1 MQKENWTPVMKKF
14 ALLFALIGIVNYS
27 YTNSGGSPGG
37 KSGSPASNGQTCSG
51 GYCHGG
57 GNSNGN
63 ELIDIKVDVT
73 PDAGMSNYSDTIRD
87 SIQTRVYLDVA
98 AAGSSK
104 IGFSA
109 SIEDASGNHIGTLA
123 TPSATNTK
131 ITSSDYVTHKSSS
144 IAVSNNAISWVWDW
158 NTGDIG
164 DSVTIYVAVN
174 YTNGNGTTSGDY
186 VVTESKTLYPG
197 LVMGQSENQSH
208 TALKV
213 YPSPATDY
221 INVKAEG
228 LIEIRLYNTLGRFLS
243 MDQSWNTTGNERF
256 DISDLPRGN
265 YILHALFKDG
275 TIQYKHVV
283 LQ

>member
-1 MQKENWTPVMKKF
+1 
-14 ALLFALIGIVNYS
+14 
-27 YTNSGGSPGG
+27 
-37 KSGSPASNGQTCSG
+37 
-51 GYCHGG
+51 
-57 GNSNGN
+57 
-63 ELIDIKVDVT
+63 
-73 PDAGMSNYSDTIRD
+73 MSNYSDTIRD
-87 SIQTRVYLDVA
+87 SIQTSVYLDVA

-123 TPSATNTK
+123 TPSSTNTK
-131 ITSSDYVTHKSSS
+131 ITSSDYVTHKNSST
-144 IAVSNNAISWVWDW
+144 AVSNNAISWVWNW

-186 VVTESKTLYPG
+186 VVTKSKTLYPG
-197 LVMGQSENQSH
+197 LVMGQTENQFQS
-208 TALKV
+208 ALNV
-213 YPSPATDY
+213 YPSPATAY

-228 LIEIRLYNTLGRFLS
+228 LKEVRLYNTIGRFIS
-243 MDQSWNTTGNERF
+243 MDQSWSATGNDQF
-256 DISDLPRGN
+256 DVSSLPRGN
-265 YILHALFKDG
+265 YILHALFIDG

>member
-1 MQKENWTPVMKKF
+1 MKKF

-57 GNSNGN
+57 GSPNGN

-73 PDAGMSNYSDTIRD
+73 PAAGMSNYSDTIRD
-87 SIQTRVYLDVA
+87 SIQTMVYLDVS

-123 TPSATNTK
+123 TPSSTNTK
-131 ITSSDYVTHKSSS
+131 ITSSDYVTHKNSST
-144 IAVSNNAISWVWDW
+144 AVSNNAISWVWNW

-164 DSVTIYVAVN
+164 DSVIIYVAVN

-186 VVTESKTLYPG
+186 VVTASKTLYPG
-197 LVMGQSENQSH
+197 LVMGQSENQIGS
-208 TALKV
+208 ALKV

-221 INVKAEG
+221 INVNAEG
-228 LIEIRLYNTLGRFLS
+228 LKEVRLYNTIGRFLS
-243 MDQSWNTTGNERF
+243 MDQSWSAAGNDQF
-256 DISDLPRGN
+256 DVSRLPRGN
-265 YILHALFKDG
+265 YILHALFIDG

>member
-1 MQKENWTPVMKKF
+1 MKKF

-57 GNSNGN
+57 GSPNGN

-73 PDAGMSNYSDTIRD
+73 PTAGMSNYSDTIRD
-87 SIQTRVYLDVA
+87 SIQTMVYLDVS

-109 SIEDASGNHIGTLA
+109 SIEDASGNHIGTLS
-123 TPSATNTK
+123 TPSNTNTK
-131 ITSSDYVTHKSSS
+131 ITNTDYVTHKSSS
-144 IAVSNNAISWVWDW
+144 IAVSNNAINWVWDW

-186 VVTESKTLYPG
+186 VVTKSKTLYPG
-197 LVMGQSENQSH
+197 LVMGQAENQIQS
-208 TALKV
+208 ALNV
-213 YPSPATDY
+213 YPLPARDY

-228 LIEIRLYNTLGRFLS
+228 LKEIRLYNTIGRFIS
-243 MDQSWNTTGNERF
+243 MDQSWSATGNDQF
-256 DISDLPRGN
+256 DVSSLPRGN
-265 YILHALFKDG
+265 YILHALFIDG
-275 TIQYKHVV
+275 TIRYKHVV

>member
-1 MQKENWTPVMKKF
+1 MKKF

-51 GYCHGG
+51 GYCHSGG
-57 GNSNGN
+57 SPNGN
-63 ELIDIKVDVT
+63 ELIDIKVDIT
-73 PDAGMSNYSDTIRD
+73 PAAGMSNYSDTIRD
-87 SIQTRVYLDVA
+87 SIQTMVYLDVA

-109 SIEDASGNHIGTLA
+109 SIEDASGNHIGTLS
-123 TPSATNTK
+123 TPSNTNTK
-131 ITSSDYVTHKSSS
+131 ITNTDYVTHKSSS
-144 IAVSNNAISWVWDW
+144 IAVSNNAINWVWDW

-164 DSVTIYVAVN
+164 DSVTIHVAVN

-186 VVTESKTLYPG
+186 VVTKSKTLYPG
-197 LVMGQSENQSH
+197 LVMGQAENQIQS
-208 TALKV
+208 ALNV
-213 YPSPATDY
+213 YPLPAKDY

-228 LIEIRLYNTLGRFLS
+228 LKEIRLYNTIGRFIS
-243 MDQSWNTTGNERF
+243 MDQSWSATGNDQF
-256 DISDLPRGN
+256 DVSSLPRGN
-265 YILHALFKDG
+265 YILHALFIDG
-275 TIQYKHVV
+275 TIRYKHVV

>member
-1 MQKENWTPVMKKF
+1 MKKF

-51 GYCHGG
+51 GYCHSGG
-57 GNSNGN
+57 SPNGN
-63 ELIDIKVDVT
+63 ELIDIKVDIT
-73 PDAGMSNYSDTIRD
+73 PAAGMSNYSDTIRD
-87 SIQTRVYLDVA
+87 SIQTMVYLDVA

-109 SIEDASGNHIGTLA
+109 SIEDASGNHIGTLS
-123 TPSATNTK
+123 TPSNTNTK
-131 ITSSDYVTHKSSS
+131 ITNTDYVTHKSSS
-144 IAVSNNAISWVWDW
+144 IAVSNNAINWVWDW

-186 VVTESKTLYPG
+186 VVTKSKTLYPG
-197 LVMGQSENQSH
+197 LVMGQAENQIQS
-208 TALKV
+208 ALNV
-213 YPSPATDY
+213 YPSPAIDY

-228 LIEIRLYNTLGRFLS
+228 LKEVRLYNTIGRFIS
-243 MDQSWNTTGNERF
+243 MDQSWSATGNDQF
-256 DISDLPRGN
+256 DVSSLPRGN
-265 YILHALFKDG
+265 YILHALFIDG
-275 TIQYKHVV
+275 TIRYKHVV

>member
-1 MQKENWTPVMKKF
+1 MKKF
-14 ALLFALIGIVNYS
+14 ALLFAFIGIVNYS

-57 GNSNGN
+57 GSPNGN
-63 ELIDIKVDVT
+63 ELIDIQVDVT

-109 SIEDASGNHIGTLA
+109 SIEDASGNHIGTLS
-123 TPSATNTK
+123 TPSSTNTK
-131 ITSSDYVTHKSSS
+131 ITSSNFVTHKSSS
-144 IAVSNNAISWVWDW
+144 TAVSNNAISWVWDW
-158 NTGDIG
+158 DTGNMG

-174 YTNGNGTTSGDY
+174 YTNSNGTTSGDY
-186 VVTESKTLYPG
+186 VVTASKTLYPG
-197 LVMGQSENQSH
+197 LVMGRAENHMQS
-208 TALKV
+208 ALKV
-213 YPSPATDY
+213 YPSPATAY
-221 INVKAEG
+221 ITVKAEG
-228 LIEIRLYNTLGRFLS
+228 LKEVRLYNTIGRFLS
-243 MDQSWNTTGNERF
+243 MDQSWSATGNDQF
-256 DISDLPRGN
+256 DISSLPRGN

-275 TIQYKHVV
+275 TIQYKHIV

>member
-1 MQKENWTPVMKKF
+1 MKKF
-14 ALLFALIGIVNYS
+14 ALLFALIGIVNNS
-27 YTNSGGSPGG
+27 YTNSGSSPGG

-57 GNSNGN
+57 GSPNGN

-73 PDAGMSNYSDTIRD
+73 PTAGMSNYSDTIRAP
-87 SIQTRVYLDVA
+87 IQTMVYLDVA

-109 SIEDASGNHIGTLA
+109 SIEDASGNHIGTLS
-123 TPSATNTK
+123 TPSNTNTK
-131 ITSSDYVTHKSSS
+131 ITSTDYVTHKSSS
-144 IAVSNNAISWVWDW
+144 IAVSNNAINWVWDW

-186 VVTESKTLYPG
+186 VVTKSKTLYPG
-197 LVMGQSENQSH
+197 LVMGQAENQIQS
-208 TALKV
+208 ALNV
-213 YPSPATDY
+213 YPSPAIDY

-228 LIEIRLYNTLGRFLS
+228 LKEVRLYNTIGRFIS
-243 MDQSWNTTGNERF
+243 MDQSWSATGNDQF
-256 DISDLPRGN
+256 DVSSLPRGN
-265 YILHALFKDG
+265 YILHALFIDG
-275 TIQYKHVV
+275 TIRYKHVV

>member
-1 MQKENWTPVMKKF
+1 MKKF

-37 KSGSPASNGQTCSG
+37 KSGSPASNGQTCAG

-57 GNSNGN
+57 GSATGN
-63 ELIDIKVDVT
+63 ELVDIQVDVT
-73 PDAGMSNYSDTIRD
+73 PYAGSSNYSDTISD
-87 SIQTRVYLDVA
+87 SIQTQVYLNVA

-109 SIEDASGNHIGTLA
+109 SIEDASGTHIGTLS
-123 TPSATNTK
+123 TPASTNTK
-131 ITSSDYVTHKSSS
+131 ITGSDFITHKSSS
-144 IAVSNNAISWVWDW
+144 TAVSNNTIDWVWEW

-164 DSVTIYVAVN
+164 DSVIIYVAVN
-174 YTNGNGTTSGDY
+174 YTDGNGTTSGDY
-186 VVTESKTLYPG
+186 VVTETKTLYPG
-197 LVMGQSENQSH
+197 LVMGQSENQMQ
-208 TALKV
+208 TALMV

-221 INVKAEG
+221 LTVKADGIKEV
-228 LIEIRLYNTLGRFLS
+228 RLYNTLGRFLS
-243 MDQSWNTTGNERF
+243 MDQSWSTTGNDQLEV
-256 DISDLPRGN
+256 SHLPRGN

-275 TIQYKHVV
+275 TVQYKHVV

>member
-1 MQKENWTPVMKKF
+1 MKKF
-14 ALLFALIGIVNYS
+14 ALLLALIGIVNYS

-57 GNSNGN
+57 GSPNGN

-73 PDAGMSNYSDTIRD
+73 PAAGMSNYSDTIRD
-87 SIQTRVYLDVA
+87 SIQTMVYLDVS

-123 TPSATNTK
+123 TPSSSNTK
-131 ITSSDYVTHKSSS
+131 IVSSDFVTHKNSST
-144 IAVSNNAISWVWDW
+144 AVSNNAINWVWDW

-164 DSVTIYVAVN
+164 DSVIIYVAVN

-186 VVTESKTLYPG
+186 VVTASKTLYPG
-197 LVMGQSENQSH
+197 LVMGQSENQIGS
-208 TALKV
+208 ALKV

-221 INVKAEG
+221 INVNAEG
-228 LIEIRLYNTLGRFLS
+228 LKEVRLYSTIGRFLS
-243 MDQSWNTTGNERF
+243 MDQSWSAVGNDQF
-256 DISDLPRGN
+256 DVSRLPRGN
-265 YILHALFKDG
+265 YILHALFIDG

>member
-1 MQKENWTPVMKKF
+1 MKKF
-14 ALLFALIGIVNYS
+14 ALLLALIGIVNYS

-57 GNSNGN
+57 GSPNGN

-73 PDAGMSNYSDTIRD
+73 PAAGMSNYSDTIRD
-87 SIQTRVYLDVA
+87 SIQTMVYLDVS

-123 TPSATNTK
+123 TPSSSNTK
-131 ITSSDYVTHKSSS
+131 IVSSDFVTHKNSST
-144 IAVSNNAISWVWDW
+144 AVSNNAINWAWDW

-164 DSVTIYVAVN
+164 DSVIIYVAVN

-186 VVTESKTLYPG
+186 VVTASKTLYPG
-197 LVMGQSENQSH
+197 LVIGQSENQIGS
-208 TALKV
+208 ALKV

-221 INVKAEG
+221 INVNAEG
-228 LIEIRLYNTLGRFLS
+228 LKEVRLYSTIGRFLS
-243 MDQSWNTTGNERF
+243 MDQSWSAVGNDQF
-256 DISDLPRGN
+256 DVSRLPRGN
-265 YILHALFKDG
+265 YILHALFIDG

>member
-1 MQKENWTPVMKKF
+1 M
-14 ALLFALIGIVNYS
+14 LFALIGIVNYS

-57 GNSNGN
+57 GSPNGN

-73 PDAGMSNYSDTIRD
+73 PAAGMSNYSDTIRD
-87 SIQTRVYLDVA
+87 SIQTMVYLDVA

-123 TPSATNTK
+123 TPSSSNTK
-131 ITSSDYVTHKSSS
+131 IVSSDFVTHKNSST
-144 IAVSNNAISWVWDW
+144 AVSNNAINWAWDW

-164 DSVTIYVAVN
+164 DSVIIYVAVN

-186 VVTESKTLYPG
+186 VVTASKTLYPG
-197 LVMGQSENQSH
+197 LVMGQSENQIGS
-208 TALKV
+208 ALKV

-221 INVKAEG
+221 INVNAEG
-228 LIEIRLYNTLGRFLS
+228 LKEVRLYNTIGRFLS
-243 MDQSWNTTGNERF
+243 MDQSWSAVGNDQF
-256 DISDLPRGN
+256 DVSRLPRGN
-265 YILHALFKDG
+265 YILHALFIDG

>member
-1 MQKENWTPVMKKF
+1 MKKF

-57 GNSNGN
+57 GSPNGN

-73 PDAGMSNYSDTIRD
+73 PAAGMSNYSDTIRD
-87 SIQTRVYLDVA
+87 SIQTMVYLDVA

-123 TPSATNTK
+123 TPSSSNTK
-131 ITSSDYVTHKSSS
+131 IVSSDFVTHKNSST
-144 IAVSNNAISWVWDW
+144 AVSNNAINWAWDW

-164 DSVTIYVAVN
+164 DSVIIYVAVN

-186 VVTESKTLYPG
+186 VVTASKTLYPG
-197 LVMGQSENQSH
+197 LVMGQSENQIGS
-208 TALKV
+208 ALKV

-221 INVKAEG
+221 INVNAEG
-228 LIEIRLYNTLGRFLS
+228 LKEVRLYNTIGRFLS
-243 MDQSWNTTGNERF
+243 MDQSWSAAGNDQF
-256 DISDLPRGN
+256 DVSRLPRGN
-265 YILHALFKDG
+265 YILHALFIDG

>member
-1 MQKENWTPVMKKF
+1 MKKF

-57 GNSNGN
+57 GSPNGN

-73 PDAGMSNYSDTIRD
+73 PAAGMSNYSDTIRD
-87 SIQTRVYLDVA
+87 SIQTMVYLDVS

-123 TPSATNTK
+123 TPSSSNTK
-131 ITSSDYVTHKSSS
+131 IVSSDFVTHKNSST
-144 IAVSNNAISWVWDW
+144 AVSNNAINWAWDW

-164 DSVTIYVAVN
+164 DSVIIYVAVN

-186 VVTESKTLYPG
+186 VVTASKTLYPG
-197 LVMGQSENQSH
+197 LVIGQSENQIGS
-208 TALKV
+208 ALKV

-221 INVKAEG
+221 INVNAEG
-228 LIEIRLYNTLGRFLS
+228 LKEVRLYSTIGRFLS
-243 MDQSWNTTGNERF
+243 MDQSWSAVGNDQF
-256 DISDLPRGN
+256 DVSRLPRGN
-265 YILHALFKDG
+265 YILHALFIDG

>member
-1 MQKENWTPVMKKF
+1 
-14 ALLFALIGIVNYS
+14 
-27 YTNSGGSPGG
+27 
-37 KSGSPASNGQTCSG
+37 
-51 GYCHGG
+51 
-57 GNSNGN
+57 
-63 ELIDIKVDVT
+63 
-73 PDAGMSNYSDTIRD
+73 MSNYSDTIRD

-109 SIEDASGNHIGTLA
+109 SIEDASGNHIGTLS
-123 TPSATNTK
+123 TPSYTNTK

-144 IAVSNNAISWVWDW
+144 IAVSNNAIDWVWDW

-197 LVMGQSENQSH
+197 LVMGQAENQFQS
-208 TALKV
+208 ALNV

-221 INVKAEG
+221 ITVKAEG
-228 LIEIRLYNTLGRFLS
+228 LKEVRLYNTIGRFLS
-243 MDQSWNTTGNERF
+243 MDQSWSATGNDQF
-256 DISDLPRGN
+256 DISSLPRGN

>member
-1 MQKENWTPVMKKF
+1 MKKF

-57 GNSNGN
+57 GSPNGN

-73 PDAGMSNYSDTIRD
+73 PAAGMSNYSDTIRD
-87 SIQTRVYLDVA
+87 SIQTMVYLDVS

-123 TPSATNTK
+123 TPSSSNTK
-131 ITSSDYVTHKSSS
+131 IVSSDFVTHKNSST
-144 IAVSNNAISWVWDW
+144 AVSNNAINWAWDW

-164 DSVTIYVAVN
+164 DSVIIYVAVN

-186 VVTESKTLYPG
+186 VVTASKTLYPG
-197 LVMGQSENQSH
+197 LVMGQSENQIGS
-208 TALKV
+208 ALKV

-221 INVKAEG
+221 INVNAEG
-228 LIEIRLYNTLGRFLS
+228 LKEVRLYSTIGRFLS
-243 MDQSWNTTGNERF
+243 MDQSWSAVGNDQF
-256 DISDLPRGN
+256 DVSRLPRGN
-265 YILHALFKDG
+265 YILHALFIDG